1 MKLAARTIFLNVAH
15 NLSQRL
21 RHHCNL
27 FDIQSKLPLSAG
39 FVVEDGEVDK
49 GTGSGDDDDDDQ
61 ISHKKKKRRR
71 HSSGYLT

>member
-1 MKLAARTIFLNVAH
+1 MFN
-15 NLSQRL
+15 
-21 RHHCNL
+21 
-27 FDIQSKLPLSAG
+27 IQSKLPLSAG